1 MLDLD
6 QELFQTIVLGGLL
19 LLLLVLLVVL
29 VTLSS
34 IRKALEEASARASF
48 TDGGYGSA
56 LPQEQQHQQ
65 QPQAQPEPFQ
75 QQPAAA
81 QAWQAE
87 ATQAASPP
95 VDTTPGAAAPAPRA
109 QEAMPEEQ
117 PFEREGR
124 WWYKRGNELLLY
136 EEQQGQWV
144 PAPEGALGGAAS
156 GGAESHSVASAFQ
169 SITQAGPAQGQPG
182 QAQAGQAQPGG
193 SGERQDSGN
202 FWKCPSC
209 GAVNGS
215 TAASCRMCFTARP

>member
-6 QELFQTIVLGGLL
+6 QELFQTIVLAGLL
-19 LLLLVLLVVL
+19 LLLLVSLAILA
-29 VTLSS
+29 TLSS

-56 LPQEQQHQQ
+56 VPQGGGSTETDYRQ
-65 QPQAQPEPFQ
+65 E
-75 QQPAAA
+75 AAA
-81 QAWQAE
+81 PVQTQTAQNWQTE
-87 ATQAASPP
+87 S
-95 VDTTPGAAAPAPRA
+95 TTPGAAATAAATAGVPLTTQVAPTS

-136 EEQQGQWV
+136 DEQQGQWV
-144 PAPEGALGGAAS
+144 PAPEGALGGGSAAS
-156 GGAESHSVASAFQ
+156 QPSVTSAFQ
-169 SITQAGPAQGQPG
+169 SITQAQPAQT
-182 QAQAGQAQPGG
+182 ATETAAAPGG
-193 SGERQDSGN
+193 GERQDSGG

-215 TAASCRMCFTARP
+215 TAASCRMCFTART